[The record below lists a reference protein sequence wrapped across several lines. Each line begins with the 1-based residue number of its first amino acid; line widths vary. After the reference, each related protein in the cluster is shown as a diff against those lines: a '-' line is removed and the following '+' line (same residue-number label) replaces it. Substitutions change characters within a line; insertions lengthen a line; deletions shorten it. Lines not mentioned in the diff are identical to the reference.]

1 LTPEPSAIG
10 APVEERRAFP
20 VTANATPEFSQ
31 TALHDADEE
40 LNQVW
45 NKLTAKQ
52 RARLRRE
59 EQEWAKYKDSLPE
72 EQQLQEI
79 RHRTEYLL
87 HVAD

>member
-1 LTPEPSAIG
+1 
-10 APVEERRAFP
+10 

-59 EQEWAKYKDSLPE
+59 ERDVYRPATELAYSTGRFCYYPVCGPDILAKPSRRPYSDGG
-72 EQQLQEI
+72 
-79 RHRTEYLL
+79 
-87 HVAD
+87 A